1 MSAVNPFREII
12 ERYPL
17 GLLVVMAV
25 AVVSS
30 ALVFLR
36 GEGDRGELELWV
48 FNIEHQELFQPVAKS
63 WSLDPELPRVD
74 VHLLEFQSLSRRML
88 SGFFSGTPVADLILG
103 ERSVAS
109 QAWRGPEEAIGFVD
123 LTERL
128 ESEGLRERFNPPSFA
143 PWTVDGRIYGL
154 PMDVHPV
161 MLAYRADLYEAAE
174 IPIEEA
180 RTWDEFME
188 MSLPLIGDLTGNGV
202 QDRFVLE
209 LPESDGNIAAMLIL
223 QAGGDLFDE
232 KDRPALSGPV
242 TVEVMTQLVYWS
254 SRSPALTVDIPLFR
268 GSGERLRG
276 EGIVLAWLVPDWR
289 AGRTMRNN
297 PVLSGKM
304 KLMPLPPW
312 EEGGLRTSVWGGTMV
327 GFPRANP
334 NHENAWR
341 FGKEILFNREVARN
355 MWRNMMIIS
364 PVVDFWDD
372 AVYDE
377 PMPYYS
383 DQAIGR
389 LLIEMAGD
397 VPYRS
402 SSVYYPL
409 AMTELANAL
418 NRLSREARRMGS
430 PDRGTIRTM
439 VERELD
445 VAQDNVRRIVG
456 RNIFQAPD

>member
-1 MSAVNPFREII
+1 MKAVNPFRDII
-12 ERYPL
+12 EKYPF

-30 ALVFLR
+30 ALVLLR
-36 GEGDRGELELWV
+36 GEGDRGEVEMWV
-48 FNIEHQELFQPVAKS
+48 FNAEHQALFQPVADA
-63 WSLDPELPRVD
+63 WNLDPELPSVD
-74 VHLLEFQSLSRRML
+74 VHLVEFQSLSRRML
-88 SGFFSGTPVADLILG
+88 SGFFSGTPMADLIMG

-109 QAWRGPEEAIGFVD
+109 QAWRGPVEAIGFVD
-123 LTERL
+123 LTDRL
-128 ESEGLRERFNPPSFA
+128 EAEGLRERFNPPSFA
-143 PWTVDGRIYGL
+143 PWTVRDRIYGL

-161 MLAYRADLYEAAE
+161 MLAYRADLYEAAG

-232 KDRPALSGPV
+232 RDRPALSGPV
-242 TVEVMTQLVYWS
+242 SVEVMTSLVYWS
-254 SRSPALTVDIPLFR
+254 SRNPSLTVDIPLFT

-289 AGRTMRNN
+289 AGRTMRNI
-297 PVLSGKM
+297 PVLSGRM

-312 EEGGLRTSVWGGTMV
+312 EEGGLRTSVWGGTMI
-327 GFPRANP
+327 GFTRTSP
-334 NHENAWR
+334 NYENAWR
-341 FGKEILFNREVARN
+341 FGMDIIFNREVARN
-355 MWRNMMIIS
+355 MWREMMIIS
-364 PVVDFWDD
+364 PIVEFWDD

-377 PMPYYS
+377 PMAYYS

-402 SSVYYPL
+402 SSVYYSL
-409 AMTELANAL
+409 AVTELANAL
-418 NRLSREARRMGS
+418 NRLNREARRMGS
-430 PDRGTIRTM
+430 PDRGTIRAM
-439 VERELD
+439 VERELA
-445 VAQDNVRRIVG
+445 VAQDNVLRIVA
-456 RNIFQAPD
+456 RNIFQAPE